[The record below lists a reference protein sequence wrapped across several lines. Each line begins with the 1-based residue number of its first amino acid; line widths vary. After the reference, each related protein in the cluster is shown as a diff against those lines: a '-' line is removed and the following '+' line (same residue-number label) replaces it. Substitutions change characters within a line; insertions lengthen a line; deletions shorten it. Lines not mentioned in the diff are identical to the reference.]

1 MAKSYLDHDGLAY
14 FWDLIKSK
22 LAQKLNASDAVTGVK
37 GSSESAYRKGD
48 VNITKANIGLGNVT
62 NDKQV
67 IGNTSGTVGGH
78 LVEWGVDGYH
88 LQDAGLGRDDLA
100 HADDVVNKIKLGSSE
115 DYVKGVVEITK
126 ADLDLSN
133 VTNDKQVIGNAS
145 GTIKDCIVTWG
156 DDGYHLQN
164 AGFSSSEALIPH
176 LSVDRFL
183 PTNTHI
189 TLTVE
194 DAPSALFNSD
204 GSPEVGQRITI
215 FVSQATPQG
224 AALST
229 SSPLRL
235 SIKTTDERTHAADI
249 YTKGDNSLVA
259 NQIALGDVL
268 LLAYQSDVDSNG
280 AVTPRWNIVGRYY
293 SPATYAVDGLMSSD
307 DKVKLDKACIMPYI
321 ATTNTAASAALT
333 GVCPK
338 LDSLEE
344 GQSIILHLSYAAGS
358 NATLDLILSG
368 GIETG
373 PINLYYGGT
382 TRLGTQYAAGND
394 IRLTYHENLAIAGA
408 ESYTGWWAEGN
419 KDTTYSNATTSKAG
433 LMTAADKVKLN
444 KFSDADDYALKTDI
458 STMYKYKGSLD
469 DMAALQ
475 AVSAKEVGDVYNV
488 ETDGANYAWNG
499 TEWDSLGGIFEITN
513 ITQAQIDAIVAS

>member
-22 LAQKLNASDAVTGVK
+22 LALKLNISDAVTGVK

-67 IGNTSGTVGGH
+67 IGNASGTVGGH

-88 LQDAGLGRDDLA
+88 LKDAGLGWDDFA
-100 HADDVVNKIKLGSSE
+100 RGDDVVNKIKLGSSA

-126 ADLDLSN
+126 DDLDLGN
-133 VTNDKQVIGNAS
+133 VTNDRQVVGNAS
-145 GTIKDCIVTWG
+145 GTFKDGIVTWG
-156 DDGYHLQN
+156 TDGYHLQN
-164 AGFSSSEALIPH
+164 SGFSSSGALIPH
-176 LSVDRFL
+176 LSGDRFL
-183 PTNTHI
+183 PTETHY
-189 TLTVE
+189 TLKVV
-194 DAPSALFNSD
+194 DVPSSLLNSD
-204 GSPEVGQRITI
+204 NSPEVGQRITVLI
-215 FVSQATPQG
+215 PKTG
-224 AALST
+224 AISASI
-229 SSPLRL
+229 PLRL
-235 SIKTTDERTHAADI
+235 SITTVDNRTHGAYI
-249 YTKGDNSLVA
+249 YTAGNESLAA

-268 LLAYQSDVDSNG
+268 LLAYQPEVDSNG
-280 AVTPRWNIVGRYY
+280 TVTPRWCVVGRYY
-293 SPATYAVDGLMSSD
+293 GTATYAVDGLMSSD
-307 DKVKLDKACIMPYI
+307 DKAKLDKACIMPYVV
-321 ATTNTAASAALT
+321 TTNTAASAALT

-358 NATLDLILSG
+358 SATLNLMISG

-408 ESYTGWWAEGN
+408 GSYTGWWAEGN

-475 AVSAKEVGDVYNV
+475 AISAKEVGDVYNV